1 MFTKKADKMKTNR
14 KGLLRKWFIP
24 YFKKHKMTMLLDLFC
39 ASLTTLCELVLPMI
53 VRELTSIATTDIS
66 KLTVELVLSM
76 AGLYGALKIVDM
88 VAGYYMT
95 YVGHVM
101 GVKIEKDMREDMF
114 SHLLTAPFS
123 YFDTT
128 KVGQLMSRITTDL
141 FDIAEFAHH
150 CPEEFFIAGV
160 KVTVSFIV
168 LARINPLL
176 TVSTF
181 VAVPLIFIGSL
192 YFRRKM
198 RTAFKERR
206 VITGDVN
213 AQTETTLLGIRVVKS
228 FANEDIEREKFN
240 AESDRLSRVQA
251 DSYKYMA
258 RLNCVTRL
266 FDGVMYLVMILLGGY
281 FLISGKI
288 TAADMTAYLLYI
300 GMLIAS
306 IKRIVEFTEQFERGV
321 TGVERFAEILE
332 APSEEGLT
340 AEYEPEGV
348 EGEVEFRD
356 VTFSYEEE
364 KGDVLTEIN
373 LKVEKGENIAVVGPS
388 GSGKTTLCSLVSR
401 FYELKDGKITLDGK
415 DINEISLSALR
426 NAIGVVQQE
435 VYLFSG
441 TVLENILYGKPDGTR
456 EMAEEAAKRAGA
468 HEFISALPQGYDTY
482 VGERGI
488 MLSGGQKQ
496 RISIARVFIKNPPV
510 VILDEA
516 TSALDNES
524 EQYIK
529 KSLAELTKGRTT
541 FTIAHR
547 LSTVRNASRIIVL
560 TGKGIEEQ
568 GTHDELIAKGG
579 IYARLY
585 ENEA

>member
-1 MFTKKADKMKTNR
+1 MKHTKKGTLK
-14 KGLLRKWFIP
+14 KWFIP
-24 YFKKHKMTMLLDLFC
+24 YFIKHKWVMLLDLVC
-39 ASLTTLCELVLPMI
+39 AGLTTGCELVLPMI
-53 VRELTSIATTDIS
+53 VREITSIATTDIS
-66 KLTVELVLSM
+66 RLTVRLVLSM
-76 AGLYGALKIVDM
+76 AGLYALLKLVDM

-95 YVGHVM
+95 YVGHCM

-123 YFDTT
+123 YFDKT

-150 CPEEFFIAGV
+150 CPEEFFIAGL
-160 KVTVSFIV
+160 KVTVSFAV
-168 LARINPLL
+168 LSSINPLL

-181 VAVPLIFIGSL
+181 VAVPLIFFGSM

-198 RTAFKERR
+198 RSAFKERR

-228 FANEDIEREKFN
+228 FANENLEREKFN
-240 AESDRLSRVQA
+240 AESSRLSKVQC

-281 FLISGKI
+281 FLMTGKI

-306 IKRIVEFTEQFERGV
+306 IKRIVEFTEQFEKGV
-321 TGVERFAEILE
+321 TGVERFAEVLE
-332 APSEEGLT
+332 VPSEAGII
-340 AEYEPEGV
+340 ADKEPDVV
-348 EGEVEFRD
+348 EGNISFENISFFYD
-356 VTFSYEEE
+356 EE
-364 KGDVLTEIN
+364 KGTVLNNVN
-373 LKVEKGENIAVVGPS
+373 LNVKKGENIAVVGPS
-388 GSGKTTLCSLVSR
+388 GSGKTTLCSLLSR
-401 FYELKDGKITLDGK
+401 FYELSEGRITLDGT
-415 DINEISLSALR
+415 DINELSLSALR
-426 NAIGVVQQE
+426 NAIGVVQQD

-441 TVLENILYGKPDGTR
+441 TVLENILYGKPDATR

-468 HEFISALPQGYDTY
+468 HEFISALPNGYDTY

-510 VILDEA
+510 VVLDEA

-524 EQYIK
+524 EKYIQH
-529 KSLAELTKGRTT
+529 SLAELTKGRTT

-560 TGKGIEEQ
+560 TDKGIEEQ
-568 GTHDELIAKGG
+568 GTHNELISKGG
-579 IYARLY
+579 IYSKLY
-585 ENEA
+585 EAYDE

>member
-1 MFTKKADKMKTNR
+1 MKHTKKGTLK
-14 KGLLRKWFIP
+14 KWFIP
-24 YFKKHKMTMLLDLFC
+24 YFIKHRRVMLLDLVC
-39 ASLTTLCELVLPMI
+39 AGLTTGCELVLPMI
-53 VRELTSIATTDIS
+53 VREITSIATTDIS
-66 KLTVELVLSM
+66 RLTLKLVLSM
-76 AGLYGALKIVDM
+76 AGLYAALKVVDM

-95 YVGHVM
+95 YVGHCM

-123 YFDTT
+123 YFDKT

-141 FDIAEFAHH
+141 FDISEFAHH

-160 KVTVSFIV
+160 KVTVSFTV
-168 LARINPLL
+168 LWMINPLL

-181 VAVPLIFIGSL
+181 VAVPLIFFGSM

-198 RTAFKERR
+198 RSAFKERR
-206 VITGDVN
+206 EITGDVN

-228 FANEDIEREKFN
+228 FANEDLEREKFN
-240 AESDRLSRVQA
+240 AESARLSKVQC

-281 FLISGKI
+281 FLITGKI

-306 IKRIVEFTEQFERGV
+306 IKRIVEFTEQFEKGV
-321 TGVERFAEILE
+321 TGVERFAEVLE
-332 APSEEGLT
+332 VPSEKGIT
-340 AEYEPEGV
+340 ADKKPSEV
-348 EGEVEFRD
+348 EGNISFENVSFFYD
-356 VTFSYEEE
+356 KE
-364 KGDVLTEIN
+364 KGTVLDGVN
-373 LKVEKGENIAVVGPS
+373 LEVKKGENIAVVGPS
-388 GSGKTTLCSLVSR
+388 GSGKTTLCSLLSR
-401 FYELKDGKITLDGK
+401 FYELSGGRITLDGT
-415 DINEISLSALR
+415 DINELSLSALR

-441 TVLENILYGKPDGTR
+441 TVLENILYGKPDATR

-468 HEFISALPQGYDTY
+468 HDFIAALPDGYDTY

-510 VILDEA
+510 VVLDEA

-524 EQYIK
+524 EKYIQQ
-529 KSLAELTKGRTT
+529 SLAELTKGRTT

-560 TGKGIEEQ
+560 TDKGIEEQ
-568 GTHDELIAKGG
+568 GTHEELIAKGG
-579 IYARLY
+579 IYAGLY
-585 ENEA
+585 EA

>member
-1 MFTKKADKMKTNR
+1 MKSIKKGTLK
-14 KGLLRKWFIP
+14 KWFIP
-24 YFKKHKMTMLLDLFC
+24 YFIKHKWVMLLDLVC
-39 ASLTTLCELVLPMI
+39 AGLTTGCELVLPMI
-53 VRELTSIATTDIS
+53 VREITSIATTDIS
-66 KLTVELVLSM
+66 RLTVRLVLSM
-76 AGLYGALKIVDM
+76 AGLYALLKLVDM

-95 YVGHVM
+95 YVGHCM

-123 YFDTT
+123 YFDKT

-150 CPEEFFIAGV
+150 CPEEFFIAGL
-160 KVTVSFIV
+160 KVTVSFAV
-168 LARINPLL
+168 LSSINPLL

-181 VAVPLIFIGSL
+181 VAVPLIFFGSM

-198 RTAFKERR
+198 RSAFKERR

-228 FANEDIEREKFN
+228 FANENLEREKFN
-240 AESDRLSRVQA
+240 AESARLSKVQC

-281 FLISGKI
+281 FLMTGKI

-306 IKRIVEFTEQFERGV
+306 IKRIVEFTEQFEKGV
-321 TGVERFAEILE
+321 TGVERFAEVLE
-332 APSEEGLT
+332 VPSEAGIT
-340 AEYEPEGV
+340 ADKEPDVV
-348 EGEVEFRD
+348 EGNISFENISFFYD
-356 VTFSYEEE
+356 EE
-364 KGDVLTEIN
+364 KGTVLNGVN
-373 LKVEKGENIAVVGPS
+373 LEVKKGENIAVVGPS
-388 GSGKTTLCSLVSR
+388 GSGKTTLCSLLSR
-401 FYELKDGKITLDGK
+401 FYELSGGRITLDGT

-426 NAIGVVQQE
+426 NAIGVVQQD

-441 TVLENILYGKPDGTR
+441 TVLENILYGKPDATR

-468 HEFISALPQGYDTY
+468 HEFICALPDGYDTY

-510 VILDEA
+510 VVLDEA

-524 EQYIK
+524 EKYIQR
-529 KSLAELTKGRTT
+529 SLAELTKGRTT

-560 TGKGIEEQ
+560 TDKGIEEQ
-568 GTHDELIAKGG
+568 GTHEELILKGG
-579 IYARLY
+579 IYAGLY
-585 ENEA
+585 EGNV

>member
-1 MFTKKADKMKTNR
+1 MKHTKKGTLK
-14 KGLLRKWFIP
+14 KWFIP
-24 YFKKHKMTMLLDLFC
+24 YFIKHKWVMLLDLVC
-39 ASLTTLCELVLPMI
+39 AGLTTGCELVLPMI
-53 VRELTSIATTDIS
+53 VREITSIATTDIS
-66 KLTVELVLSM
+66 RLTVRLVLSM
-76 AGLYGALKIVDM
+76 AGLYALLKLVDM

-95 YVGHVM
+95 YVGHCM

-123 YFDTT
+123 YFDKT

-150 CPEEFFIAGV
+150 CPEEFFIAGL
-160 KVTVSFIV
+160 KVTVSFAV
-168 LARINPLL
+168 LSSINPLL

-181 VAVPLIFIGSL
+181 VAVPLIFFGSM

-198 RTAFKERR
+198 RSAFKERR

-228 FANEDIEREKFN
+228 FANENLEREKFN
-240 AESDRLSRVQA
+240 AESSRLSKVQC

-281 FLISGKI
+281 FLMTGKI

-306 IKRIVEFTEQFERGV
+306 IKRIVEFTEQFEKGV
-321 TGVERFAEILE
+321 TGVERFAEVLE
-332 APSEEGLT
+332 VPSEAGIT
-340 AEYEPEGV
+340 ADKEPDVV
-348 EGEVEFRD
+348 EGNISFENISFFYD
-356 VTFSYEEE
+356 EE
-364 KGDVLTEIN
+364 KGTVLNGVNLDV
-373 LKVEKGENIAVVGPS
+373 KKGENIAVVGPS
-388 GSGKTTLCSLVSR
+388 GSGKTTLCSLLSR
-401 FYELKDGKITLDGK
+401 FYELSGGRITLDGT
-415 DINEISLSALR
+415 DINELSLSALR

-441 TVLENILYGKPDGTR
+441 TVLENILYGKPDATR
-456 EMAEEAAKRAGA
+456 EMAEEAAKKAGA
-468 HEFISALPQGYDTY
+468 HEFISALPDGYDTY

-510 VILDEA
+510 VVLDEA

-524 EQYIK
+524 EKYIQR
-529 KSLAELTKGRTT
+529 SLAELTKGRTT

-560 TGKGIEEQ
+560 TDKGIEEQ
-568 GTHDELIAKGG
+568 GTHEELIAKGG
-579 IYARLY
+579 VYARLY
-585 ENEA
+585 EMASE

>member
-1 MFTKKADKMKTNR
+1 MKHTKKGTLK
-14 KGLLRKWFIP
+14 KWFIP
-24 YFKKHKMTMLLDLFC
+24 YFIKHKWVMLLDLVC
-39 ASLTTLCELVLPMI
+39 AGLTTGCELVLPML
-53 VRELTSIATTDIS
+53 VREITSIATTDIS
-66 KLTVELVLSM
+66 RLTVRLVLSM
-76 AGLYGALKIVDM
+76 AGLYAALKVVDM

-95 YVGHVM
+95 YVGHCM

-141 FDIAEFAHH
+141 FDISEFAHH

-160 KVTVSFIV
+160 KVTVSFTV
-168 LARINPLL
+168 LWMINPLL

-181 VAVPLIFIGSL
+181 VAVPLIFFGSM

-198 RTAFKERR
+198 RSAFKERR
-206 VITGDVN
+206 EITGDVN

-228 FANEDIEREKFN
+228 FANENLEREKFN
-240 AESDRLSRVQA
+240 AESTRLSKVQC

-281 FLISGKI
+281 FLITGKI

-306 IKRIVEFTEQFERGV
+306 IKRIVEFTEQFEKGV
-321 TGVERFAEILE
+321 TGVERFAEVLE
-332 APSEEGLT
+332 VPSEKGIT
-340 AEYEPEGV
+340 ADKKPERV
-348 EGEVEFRD
+348 EGNISFENVSFFYD
-356 VTFSYEEE
+356 KE
-364 KGDVLTEIN
+364 KGTVLDGVRLEV
-373 LKVEKGENIAVVGPS
+373 KKGENIAVVGPS
-388 GSGKTTLCSLVSR
+388 GSGKTTLCSLLSR
-401 FYELKDGKITLDGK
+401 FYELSEGRITLDGT
-415 DINEISLSALR
+415 DISELSLSALR
-426 NAIGVVQQE
+426 NAVGVVQQE

-441 TVLENILYGKPDGTR
+441 TVLENILYGNPDGTR

-510 VILDEA
+510 VVLDEA

-524 EQYIK
+524 EKYIQR
-529 KSLAELTKGRTT
+529 SLAELTKGRTT

-560 TGKGIEEQ
+560 TDKGIEEQ
-568 GTHDELIAKGG
+568 GTHDELILKGG
-579 IYARLY
+579 IYAGLY
-585 ENEA
+585 EA

>member
-1 MFTKKADKMKTNR
+1 MKHTKKGT
-14 KGLLRKWFIP
+14 LRKWFIP
-24 YFKKHKMTMLLDLFC
+24 YFIKHRRVMLLDLIC
-39 ASLTTLCELVLPMI
+39 AGLTTGCELVLPMI
-53 VRELTSIATTDIS
+53 VREITSIATTDIS
-66 KLTVELVLSM
+66 RLTVKLVLSM
-76 AGLYGALKIVDM
+76 AGLYAALKLVDM

-95 YVGHVM
+95 YVGHCM

-128 KVGQLMSRITTDL
+128 KVGQLMSRLTTDL
-141 FDIAEFAHH
+141 FDISEFAHH
-150 CPEEFFIAGV
+150 CPEEFFIAGL
-160 KVTVSFIV
+160 KVTVSFAV
-168 LARINPLL
+168 LSSINPLL

-181 VAVPLIFIGSL
+181 IAVPLIFFGSM

-198 RTAFKERR
+198 RSAFKERR
-206 VITGDVN
+206 EITGDVN

-228 FANEDIEREKFN
+228 FANEDLEREKFN
-240 AESDRLSRVQA
+240 AESSRLSRVQC

-281 FLISGKI
+281 FLITGKI

-300 GMLIAS
+300 GVLIAS
-306 IKRIVEFTEQFERGV
+306 IKRIVEFTEQFEKGV
-321 TGVERFAEILE
+321 TGVERFAEVLE
-332 APSEEGLT
+332 VPSEKGT
-340 AEYEPEGV
+340 SDGKEPEGV
-348 EGEVEFRD
+348 EGNISFENISFYYD
-356 VTFSYEEE
+356 EE
-364 KGDVLTEIN
+364 KGTVLNGVKLDV
-373 LKVEKGENIAVVGPS
+373 KKGENIAIVGPS
-388 GSGKTTLCSLVSR
+388 GSGKTTLCSLISR
-401 FYELKDGKITLDGK
+401 FYELSEGRITLDGT
-415 DINEISLSALR
+415 DIRELSLSSLR

-441 TVLENILYGKPDGTR
+441 TVLENILYGNPDATR

-468 HEFISALPQGYDTY
+468 HSFISALPDGYDTY

-510 VILDEA
+510 VVLDEA

-524 EQYIK
+524 EKYIQR
-529 KSLAELTKGRTT
+529 SLAELTKGRTT

-560 TGKGIEEQ
+560 TDKGIEEQ
-568 GTHDELIAKGG
+568 GTHEELIALGG
-579 IYARLY
+579 VYAGLY
-585 ENEA
+585 EA

>member
-1 MFTKKADKMKTNR
+1 MKEHKKGTLK
-14 KGLLRKWFIP
+14 KWFIP
-24 YFKKHKMTMLLDLFC
+24 YFIKHKRVMILDLIC
-39 ASLTTLCELVLPMI
+39 AGLTTGCELVLPMI
-53 VRELTSIATTDIS
+53 VREITSIATTDIS
-66 KLTVELVLSM
+66 RLSVKLVLSM
-76 AGLYGALKIVDM
+76 AGLYGALKLVDM
-88 VAGYYMT
+88 IAGYYMT

-150 CPEEFFIAGV
+150 CPEEFFIAGL
-160 KVTVSFIV
+160 KVAVSFTV
-168 LARINPLL
+168 LTGINPLL
-176 TVSTF
+176 TLSTF
-181 VAVPLIFIGSL
+181 IAIPLIFFGSV

-198 RTAFKERR
+198 RNAFKERR

-240 AESDRLSRVQA
+240 AESTRLSRIQA

-266 FDGVMYLVMILLGGY
+266 FDGLMYLVMILLGGY
-281 FLISGKI
+281 FLITGKI

-306 IKRIVEFTEQFERGV
+306 VKRIVEFTEQFEKGV
-321 TGVERFAEILE
+321 TGVERFAEIME
-332 APSEEGLT
+332 TPSEKGYG
-340 AEYEPEGV
+340 AK
-348 EGEVEFRD
+348 GEIRD
-356 VTFSYEEE
+356 VRGDIGFENVTFSYEEE
-364 KGDVLTEIN
+364 KGDVLTHIN
-373 LKVEKGENIAVVGPS
+373 LQVKKGENIAVVGPS

-401 FYELKDGKITLDGK
+401 FYELKEGRITVDGT
-415 DINEISLSALR
+415 DINSLSLESLR

-441 TVLENILYGKPDGTR
+441 TVLENILYGCPDGTR
-456 EMAEEAAKRAGA
+456 EMAVEAAKKAGA
-468 HEFISALPQGYDTY
+468 HEFIMSLPQNYDTY

-496 RISIARVFIKNPPV
+496 RISIARVFIKNPPIL
-510 VILDEA
+510 ILDEA

-547 LSTVRNASRIIVL
+547 LSTVRSASRIIVL
-560 TGKGIEEQ
+560 TRNGIEEQ
-568 GTHDELIAKGG
+568 GTHEELIALGG
-579 IYARLY
+579 IYRKLY
-585 ENEA
+585 DTDKNM

>member
-1 MFTKKADKMKTNR
+1 MKHTKKGTLK
-14 KGLLRKWFIP
+14 KWFIP
-24 YFKKHKMTMLLDLFC
+24 YFIKHKWVMLLDLVC
-39 ASLTTLCELVLPMI
+39 AGLTTGCELVLPMI
-53 VRELTSIATTDIS
+53 VREITSIATTDIS
-66 KLTVELVLSM
+66 RLTVRLVLSM
-76 AGLYGALKIVDM
+76 AGLYALLKLVDM

-95 YVGHVM
+95 YVGHCM

-123 YFDTT
+123 YFDKT

-150 CPEEFFIAGV
+150 CPEEFFIAGL
-160 KVTVSFIV
+160 KVTVSFAV
-168 LARINPLL
+168 LSSINPLL

-181 VAVPLIFIGSL
+181 VAVPLIFFGSM

-198 RTAFKERR
+198 RSAFKERR

-228 FANEDIEREKFN
+228 FANENLEREKFN
-240 AESDRLSRVQA
+240 AESSRLSKVQC

-281 FLISGKI
+281 FLMTGKI

-306 IKRIVEFTEQFERGV
+306 IKRIVEFTEQFEKGV
-321 TGVERFAEILE
+321 TGVERFAEVLE
-332 APSEEGLT
+332 VPSEAGIT
-340 AEYEPEGV
+340 ADKEPDVV
-348 EGEVEFRD
+348 EGNISFENISFFYD
-356 VTFSYEEE
+356 EE
-364 KGDVLTEIN
+364 KGTVLNNVN
-373 LKVEKGENIAVVGPS
+373 LNVKKGENIAVVGPS
-388 GSGKTTLCSLVSR
+388 GSGKTTLCSLLSR
-401 FYELKDGKITLDGK
+401 FYELSGGRITLDGT
-415 DINEISLSALR
+415 DINELSLSALR

-441 TVLENILYGKPDGTR
+441 TVLENILYGKPDATR

-468 HEFISALPQGYDTY
+468 HEFISALPDGYDTY

-510 VILDEA
+510 VVLDEA
-516 TSALDNES
+516 TSALDSES
-524 EQYIK
+524 EKYIQR
-529 KSLAELTKGRTT
+529 SLAELTKGRTT

-560 TGKGIEEQ
+560 TDKGIEEQ
-568 GTHDELIAKGG
+568 GTHEELILKGG
-579 IYARLY
+579 IYAGLY
-585 ENEA
+585 EA

>member
-1 MFTKKADKMKTNR
+1 MKHTKKGTLK
-14 KGLLRKWFIP
+14 KWFIP
-24 YFKKHKMTMLLDLFC
+24 YFIKHKWVMLLDLVC
-39 ASLTTLCELVLPMI
+39 AGLTTGCELVLPMI
-53 VRELTSIATTDIS
+53 VREITSIATTDIS
-66 KLTVELVLSM
+66 RLTVRLVLSM
-76 AGLYGALKIVDM
+76 AGLYAVLKLIDM

-95 YVGHVM
+95 YVGHCM

-150 CPEEFFIAGV
+150 CPEEFFIAGL
-160 KVTVSFIV
+160 KVTVSFAV
-168 LARINPLL
+168 LSSINPLL

-181 VAVPLIFIGSL
+181 VAVPLIFFGSM

-198 RTAFKERR
+198 RSAFKERR

-228 FANEDIEREKFN
+228 FANENLEREKFN
-240 AESDRLSRVQA
+240 AESTRLSKVQC

-281 FLISGKI
+281 FLMTGKI

-306 IKRIVEFTEQFERGV
+306 IKRIVEFTEQFEKGV
-321 TGVERFAEILE
+321 TGVERFAEVLE
-332 APSEEGLT
+332 VPSEAGIT
-340 AEYEPEGV
+340 ADKTPDRV
-348 EGEVEFRD
+348 EGNISFENISFFYD
-356 VTFSYEEE
+356 EE
-364 KGDVLTEIN
+364 KGTVLNNVN
-373 LKVEKGENIAVVGPS
+373 LNVQKGENIAVVGPS
-388 GSGKTTLCSLVSR
+388 GSGKTTLCSLLSR
-401 FYELKDGKITLDGK
+401 FYELSEGRITLDGT
-415 DINEISLSALR
+415 DINELSLSALR
-426 NAIGVVQQE
+426 NAIGVVQQD

-441 TVLENILYGKPDGTR
+441 TVLENILYGNPDATR

-468 HEFISALPQGYDTY
+468 HEFISALPDGYDTY

-510 VILDEA
+510 VVLDEA

-524 EQYIK
+524 EKYIQR
-529 KSLAELTKGRTT
+529 SLAELTKGRTT

-560 TGKGIEEQ
+560 TDKGIEEQ
-568 GTHDELIAKGG
+568 GTHDELISKGG
-579 IYARLY
+579 IYAGLY
-585 ENEA
+585 EGNA

>member
-1 MFTKKADKMKTNR
+1 MKHTKKGTLK
-14 KGLLRKWFIP
+14 KWFIP
-24 YFKKHKMTMLLDLFC
+24 YFIKHKWVMLLDLVC
-39 ASLTTLCELVLPMI
+39 AGLTTGCELVLPMI
-53 VRELTSIATTDIS
+53 VREITSIATTDIS
-66 KLTVELVLSM
+66 RLTVKLVLSM
-76 AGLYGALKIVDM
+76 AGLYAVLKLIDM

-95 YVGHVM
+95 YVGHCM

-150 CPEEFFIAGV
+150 CPEEFFIAGL
-160 KVTVSFIV
+160 KVTVSFAV
-168 LARINPLL
+168 LSSINPLL

-181 VAVPLIFIGSL
+181 VAVPLIFFGSM

-198 RTAFKERR
+198 RSAFKERR
-206 VITGDVN
+206 EITGDVN

-228 FANEDIEREKFN
+228 FANEELERDKFN
-240 AESDRLSRVQA
+240 AESSRLSQVQC

-281 FLISGKI
+281 FLMTGKI

-306 IKRIVEFTEQFERGV
+306 IKRIVEFTEQFEKGV
-321 TGVERFAEILE
+321 TGVERFAEVLE
-332 APSEEGLT
+332 VPSEKGMT
-340 AEYEPEGV
+340 ADKEPERV
-348 EGEVEFRD
+348 EGNICFENISFFYD
-356 VTFSYEEE
+356 EE
-364 KGDVLTEIN
+364 KGTVLNNVN
-373 LKVEKGENIAVVGPS
+373 LNVKKGENIAVVGPS
-388 GSGKTTLCSLVSR
+388 GSGKTTLCSLLSR
-401 FYELKDGKITLDGK
+401 FYELSEGRITLDGT

-441 TVLENILYGKPDGTR
+441 TVLENILYGNPDATR

-468 HEFISALPQGYDTY
+468 HEFISALPNGYDTY

-510 VILDEA
+510 VVLDEA

-524 EQYIK
+524 EKYIQR
-529 KSLAELTKGRTT
+529 SLAELTKGRTT

-560 TGKGIEEQ
+560 TDKGIEEQ
-568 GTHDELIAKGG
+568 GTHEELIAKGG
-579 IYARLY
+579 VYRKLY
-585 ENEA
+585 EMASE

>member
-1 MFTKKADKMKTNR
+1 MKQTKKGTFK
-14 KGLLRKWFIP
+14 KWFIP
-24 YFKKHKMTMLLDLFC
+24 YFIKHRRVMLLDLVC
-39 ASLTTLCELVLPMI
+39 AGLTTGCELVLPML
-53 VRELTSIATTDIS
+53 VREITSIATTDIS
-66 KLTVELVLSM
+66 RLTLKLVLSM
-76 AGLYGALKIVDM
+76 AGLYAALKVVDM

-95 YVGHVM
+95 YVGHCM

-141 FDIAEFAHH
+141 FDISEFAHH

-160 KVTVSFIV
+160 KVTVSFTV
-168 LARINPLL
+168 LWMINPLL

-181 VAVPLIFIGSL
+181 VAVPLIFFGSM

-198 RTAFKERR
+198 RSAFKERR
-206 VITGDVN
+206 EITGDVN

-228 FANEDIEREKFN
+228 FANENLEREKFN
-240 AESDRLSRVQA
+240 AESTRLSKVQC

-281 FLISGKI
+281 FLITGKI

-306 IKRIVEFTEQFERGV
+306 IKRIVEFTEQFEKGV
-321 TGVERFAEILE
+321 TGVERFAEVLE
-332 APSEEGLT
+332 VPSEKGIT
-340 AEYEPEGV
+340 ADKKPERV
-348 EGEVEFRD
+348 EGNISFENVSFFYD
-356 VTFSYEEE
+356 EE
-364 KGDVLTEIN
+364 KGTVLDGVN
-373 LKVEKGENIAVVGPS
+373 LEVKKGENIAVVGPS
-388 GSGKTTLCSLVSR
+388 GSGKTTLCSLLSR
-401 FYELKDGKITLDGK
+401 FYELSEGRITLDGT
-415 DINEISLSALR
+415 DINELSLSALR
-426 NAIGVVQQE
+426 NAIGVVQQD

-441 TVLENILYGKPDGTR
+441 TVLENILYGNPDGTR

-468 HEFISALPQGYDTY
+468 HEFIAALPDGYDTY

-510 VILDEA
+510 VVLDEA

-524 EQYIK
+524 EKYIQR
-529 KSLAELTKGRTT
+529 SLAELTKGRTT

-560 TGKGIEEQ
+560 TDKGIEEQ
-568 GTHDELIAKGG
+568 GTHEELILKGG
-579 IYARLY
+579 IYAGLY
-585 ENEA
+585 EA